1 MSKEVVL
8 NKSQTYLLPLL
19 SELVPFRMDMLD
31 FIDNTYI
38 SDDLSKYENCLFVLQ
53 DFTFKS
59 PEFTAYENTLIQ
71 SDCYV
76 DLIDVGNKV
85 LYVFRI
91 PEEYL
96 HEYNCFKSGRY
107 SAFGTDA
114 KEMILA
120 FWTRFYNKQVEGIP
134 FVLKVKQ
141 ILFKD
146 EKLRKQLEKELS
158 SEGAPGVPGHQVTID
173 EDAELSDPPCLESE
187 TFELSKVKQNENKL

>member
-19 SELVPFRMDMLD
+19 SELVPFKMDMLD
-31 FIDNTYI
+31 FIENTYL
-38 SDDLSKYENCLFVLQ
+38 SDDLSKYKDCFYVLQ
-53 DFTFKS
+53 DFTFRS
-59 PEFTAYENTLIQ
+59 PEFTAYEHTLTE
-71 SDCYV
+71 SDAYV

-85 LYVFRI
+85 LYIFKM
-91 PEEYL
+91 PEEYM

-114 KEMILA
+114 KEIILG
-120 FWTRFYNKQVEGIP
+120 FWTKFYNKQTSGIP

-158 SEGAPGVPGHQVTID
+158 SEGTKRVPGHSVKID
-173 EDAELSDPPCLESE
+173 EDAELSDPPSLEAE